1 VSEQAIEI
9 LEATRRFGT
18 KVAVDGVSLSI
29 QRGEVYGLIG
39 PNGAGKTTTFSMM
52 CGYLRPTR
60 GTVRVMGVDPFV
72 DGALKGKIGVLP
84 QDAMLPGGWKVGPLL
99 MYWAR
104 LSGLDAPEKEART
117 SLERVGLMEA
127 WGVDTHALSHG
138 MAKRAA
144 LAQALMGRPPLVLL
158 DEPTAGL
165 DPRIA
170 NQVRQVIREMR
181 DQQTTVVVS
190 SHNLQELEQLCDAAA
205 ILDRGKLAQAG
216 TMAELT
222 AQGAEFRV
230 QVARGTV
237 IIPELQA
244 LPGVT
249 SARMEGETLLHI
261 RFDGQAYQPEEVIS
275 RVVGH
280 LLQTGVLILGVSQGR
295 RLEERVLQLT

>member
-1 VSEQAIEI
+1 MSELAIEI
-9 LEATRRFGT
+9 VEVTRRFGP
-18 KVAVDGVSLSI
+18 KVAVDGVSLSVN
-29 QRGEVYGLIG
+29 RGEVYGLIG

-52 CGYLRPTR
+52 CGYLRPTG
-60 GTVRVMGVDPFV
+60 GTVRVMGVNPFV
-72 DGALKGKIGVLP
+72 DGALKGKLGVLP

-99 MYWAR
+99 TYWAR
-104 LSGLDAPEKEART
+104 LSGLDKPEQEARG

-127 WGVDTHALSHG
+127 WGVETHALSHG

-170 NQVRQVIREMR
+170 NQVRQVIRDMK
-181 DQQTTVVVS
+181 DQHTTVVVS

-222 AQGAEFRV
+222 GQAAEFRV
-230 QVARGTV
+230 QVARGT
-237 IIPELQA
+237 IIVPELES

-249 SARMEGETLLHI
+249 SARMEGETLLHV
-261 RFDGQAYQPEEVIS
+261 RFDGQAHKPEEVIS

-280 LLQTGVLILGVSQGR
+280 LLQTGVLILGVSRGR